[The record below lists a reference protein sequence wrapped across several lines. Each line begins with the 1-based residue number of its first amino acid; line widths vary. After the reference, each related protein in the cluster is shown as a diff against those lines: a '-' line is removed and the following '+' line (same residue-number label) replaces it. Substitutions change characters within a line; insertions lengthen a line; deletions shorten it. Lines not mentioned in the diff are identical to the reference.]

1 MNVLYGAGRRA
12 ALIKLIVWTD
22 QARHRC
28 CNRSWRARP
37 PPVRRRSL
45 SICWGFK
52 RNVITWF
59 ILSGGAFLC
68 FLSLV
73 VLRILAQTRRQ
84 YVRTLE
90 EAGIPVAPM
99 LFADVMLFVAWFAVF
114 LIGCALLA
122 WGWIR

>member
-1 MNVLYGAGRRA
+1 MRFVKIASGIAQ
-12 ALIKLIVWTD
+12 I
-22 QARHRC
+22 
-28 CNRSWRARP
+28 P
-37 PPVRRRSL
+37 PCR
-45 SICWGFK
+45 
-52 RNVITWF
+52 VITWF